1 MVVGVVVV
9 VVMFG
14 GCVCQKMLKKWSLR
28 LAFQYRVVDVIRAE
42 LECVTGCVDSVVI
55 VFACVRIVVWKQ

>member
-1 MVVGVVVV
+1 
-9 VVMFG
+9 
-14 GCVCQKMLKKWSLR
+14 MLKKWSLR